1 MNRSLLV
8 VLLCFIC
15 FIEIPSHAQSVEEE
29 EVTYK
34 DFIIDSENVWL
45 LTTNGILKQV
55 NLNSGQLAKS
65 TTTIDS
71 MVVAITKDR
80 KGAIVIGDTAHYLK
94 QYNKQTNQWHD
105 IGTYAGKLTGII
117 FDNQNRCL
125 LVTKGGLVDPDKQ
138 QTYFPD
144 NSYSGNKSIRFIKKG
159 WVATPA
165 YFIDSH
171 DRLWLGFNYG
181 EWGGD
186 VFAFDANKRRF
197 IQLKKD
203 SIQLGLNP
211 VFGFCEDPSNVYISG
226 GVSHMFMTHGSIL
239 KVSDQTINSLLLSRD
254 VETPVNVTT
263 MQPDGT
269 QKEGIMTTWRGG
281 HRIGPVAYNPV
292 DKCLYFFSQLGIHKG
307 ELTADLSDIKQWQN
321 ILTPELQGSGGQQ
334 FAAGP
339 GMNVQK
345 MVVTADG
352 TLFFLADHEGLGIY
366 KNNELRFVK

>member
-15 FIEIPSHAQSVEEE
+15 LIETSLYAQSTEEDKA
-29 EVTYK
+29 TYK
-34 DFIIDSENVWL
+34 DFILDGENVWL

-55 NLNSGQLAKS
+55 NLNSGQLVKS

-80 KGAIVIGDTAHYLK
+80 KGAIVIGDTAHHLK
-94 QYNKQTNQWHD
+94 QYDKPTNQWRD
-105 IGTYAGKLTGII
+105 VGTYSGKLTGIL
-117 FDNQNRCL
+117 FDSKNRCL
-125 LVTKGGLVDPDKQ
+125 LVTKGGLVDPDKR

-144 NSYSGNKSIRFIKKG
+144 NNYSGNKSIRFIKKG

-171 DRLWLGFNYG
+171 DRIWLGFNYG

-186 VFAFDANKRRF
+186 VFAFDAIKRNY
-197 IQLKKD
+197 IPLKKD

-211 VFGFCEDPSNVYISG
+211 VLGFCEDPANVYISG
-226 GVSHMFMTHGSIL
+226 GVSHMFLTHGSIL
-239 KVSDQTINSLLLSRD
+239 KVNHQTIGPMLLSKDR
-254 VETPVNVTT
+254 ETPVKVTA

-292 DKCLYFFSQLGIHKG
+292 DKCLYFYSQLGIHKG
-307 ELTADLSDIKQWQN
+307 ELTADLSDIKQWQT
-321 ILTPELQGSGGQQ
+321 ILQPKLQGSGGQQ

-345 MVVTADG
+345 MTIIADG

-366 KNNELRFVK
+366 QNNELRFVK